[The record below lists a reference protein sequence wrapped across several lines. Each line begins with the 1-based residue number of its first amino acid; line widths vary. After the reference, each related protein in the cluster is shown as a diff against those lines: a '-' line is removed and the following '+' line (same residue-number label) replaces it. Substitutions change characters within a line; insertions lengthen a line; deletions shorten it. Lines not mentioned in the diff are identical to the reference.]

1 MYSPIL
7 PQVYCDM
14 TPGSQGW
21 TLIARFSNSDEK
33 HWMND
38 TGYWWYDRIEAVGKT
53 IDPKHGA
60 DMISPAFW
68 LVSGNEFKITRS
80 DNSQLTPL
88 LQTTGNCLGGQTLRS
103 KITSYGDFRN
113 GAVWHSVECLGNCKV
128 QYGGQYE
135 TTQGFEQASCNGTLQ
150 SGDKI
155 SFWCN
160 WGWSSSVMMI
170 AGGGRKCSGAGHG
183 IGVTAAKSP
192 SFKILNSGRP
202 EKEFGKH
209 QWGGV
214 TKEYALN
221 LWIR

>member
-1 MYSPIL
+1 
-7 PQVYCDM
+7 
-14 TPGSQGW
+14 
-21 TLIARFSNSDEK
+21 
-33 HWMND
+33 MND
-38 TGYWWYDRIEAVGKT
+38 TGYWWYDRTEAAGKT
-53 IDPKHGA
+53 IDPKNDV

-68 LVSGNEFKITRS
+68 LVNGDEFKITRS
-80 DNSQLTPL
+80 DNSQLTSL
-88 LQTTGNCLGGQTLRS
+88 LQTEGNCLGGQTFRS
-103 KITSYGDFRN
+103 NITSYGDFRN
-113 GAVWHSVECLGNCKV
+113 GAVWHKNGCLGNCKV
-128 QYGGQYE
+128 QYGGQYQ

-170 AGGGRKCSGAGHG
+170 GGGGRKCSGAGHG